1 MNKKITIRLGYA
13 CICTS
18 LDGITS
24 SKTYQYSKFSVEK
37 DYQKLEEIIRENLIN
52 LSLILKFNQKNNIH
66 FYRITS
72 NLIPLATHPNVNF
85 DYTKKYTKEYTVISN
100 IIKESKMRLDFHPST
115 YCILNSARSEVVES
129 TIKILEYHYRLLENL
144 KIEDK
149 LILIHV
155 GSNTFGKK
163 NSLTRFINNYKLLP
177 PNIRKVLAIEND
189 DKTFTIDD
197 CLYLANILNIRVV
210 LDYHHF
216 LCNNTG
222 TDIDNYLDEI
232 FKTWGKE
239 TPKIHFSSQKSIK
252 NIRAHHD
259 YIDCEAFLTFL
270 DKIKKYEK
278 NIDIML
284 EAKAKDE
291 AMFKLIRQIKYQ
303 RNYSFIDETSFI
315 ISE

>member
-1 MNKKITIRLGYA
+1 MNKNITIRLGYA

-24 SKTYQYSKFSVEK
+24 SKTYQYSKFSMEK

-52 LSLILKFNQKNNIH
+52 LSLILKFNEKNNIH

-85 DYTKKYTKEYTVISN
+85 DYTKKYTKEYTIISN

-177 PNIRKVLAIEND
+177 PNIRKVIAIEND

-239 TPKIHFSSQKSIK
+239 TPKIHFSSPKSIK

-278 NIDIML
+278 NVDIML